1 MAEDI
6 LDAEAGKKTV
16 RDFLEKLHAGE
27 TEAAL
32 AFTTGNPDFLIF
44 NNPFPG
50 GTRAFSG
57 IAKGLFTQ
65 GPTREY
71 IAQFVDGDTVITQ
84 MTVRGTTIKGEEYEN
99 HYIVV
104 CTFAGDKIDRLQ
116 EYMDSAYANTRFGM
130 G

>member
-1 MAEDI
+1 M
-6 LDAEAGKKTV
+6 DAEQGKKTV

-27 TEAAL
+27 TEMAL
-32 AFTTGNPDFLIF
+32 AFTTGNPDFIIF

-50 GTRAFSG
+50 GARAFSG
-57 IAKGLFTQ
+57 LAKGLFTD

-71 IAQFVDGDTVITQ
+71 TAQYVDGDTVITQ

-99 HYIVV
+99 YYVV
-104 CTFAGDKIDRLQ
+104 ICKFVGAKIDRLQ
-116 EYMDSAYANTRFGM
+116 EYMDSAYANTKFGM

>member
-1 MAEDI
+1 M
-6 LDAEAGKKTV
+6 DAEAGKKAV
-16 RDFLEKLHAGE
+16 RDFLEKLHTGE

-32 AFTTGNPDFLIF
+32 AFTTGNPDFIIF

-57 IAKGLFTQ
+57 IAKSLFTD
-65 GPTREY
+65 GPRREY
-71 IAQFVDGDTVITQ
+71 TAQYVDGDTVITQ
-84 MTVRGTTIKGEEYEN
+84 LTVRGTTVKGQDYEN
-99 HYIVV
+99 FYVV
-104 CTFAGDKIDRLQ
+104 ICKFAGNKIDRLQ